1 MSGIREKYCV
11 DTPRTPEQ
19 LFAFICAVAN
29 KHEVQYWL
37 DEAGTDSEKLSVILY
52 MAREGLR
59 NLRMA
64 D

>member
-11 DTPRTPEQ
+11 ETPRTPEQ
-19 LFAFICAVAN
+19 LFGSICDLAN

-37 DEAGTDSEKLSVILY
+37 DETGTDSEKLSVILY
-52 MAREGLR
+52 LAREGLR
-59 NLRMA
+59 KLRMA